1 MKENSLTWEK
11 IKNFFLER
19 KYGLWVLLWIVQVV
33 WYFVLNTYQTGSHLI
48 HIPLDDKIPYI
59 KYFVIPYVLWYAYIV
74 FAHIWTYFHS
84 KREFLLMCSLIFLSN
99 FLSMLVC
106 TFYPSMHDL
115 RPAEEMIGT
124 DFFGSI
130 VRWLYGTEN
139 PYCILP
145 SQHCMLAIAITF
157 GLITSDSLK
166 NNLAVKIV
174 LPIYTVLVMLST
186 VFIKQH
192 SIVDVFAAMVM
203 CIPAILISNFAIVPK
218 RRFMDAPA
226 AEPIP
231 ATDSPIPAEAVVA
244 AEVAPADDG
253 AEALPESAEVAADE
267 VKDTE
272 G

>member
-1 MKENSLTWEK
+1 MKEKSLTWEK

-33 WYFVLNTYQTGSHLI
+33 WYFVLNKYQTGSHLI

-59 KYFVIPYVLWYAYIV
+59 KYFVIPYVLWYGYIV

-115 RPAEEMIGT
+115 RPAEEAIGT

-130 VRWLYGTEN
+130 VRWLYGSEN

-166 NNLAVKIV
+166 DNLAVKIV
-174 LPIYTVLVMLST
+174 LPIYTILVMLST

-203 CIPAILISNFAIVPK
+203 CIPAILISNYVIVPK
-218 RRFMDAPA
+218 RRFATEPAPEGDLA
-226 AEPIP
+226 LEGS
-231 ATDSPIPAEAVVA
+231 ATEDLPVE
-244 AEVAPADDG
+244 AEVAV
-253 AEALPESAEVAADE
+253 AEAEVAADE
-267 VKDTE
+267 IKAEDAE
-272 G
+272 E